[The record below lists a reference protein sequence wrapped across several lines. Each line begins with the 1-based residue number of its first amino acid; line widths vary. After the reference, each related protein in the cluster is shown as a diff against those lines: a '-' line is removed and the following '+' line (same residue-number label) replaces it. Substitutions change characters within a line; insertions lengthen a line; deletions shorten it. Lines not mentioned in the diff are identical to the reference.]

1 MMRKGNLTLFIV
13 LSILVLASA
22 ACAGQSGSTYP
33 ATPINPEN
41 QQGLLAPD
49 FEITVYQGAGVLGGE
64 KVMFSEVLAQGHPVV
79 LNFWAGL
86 CPPCRAEMP
95 DLQRFYDESKDDVL
109 LLGIDVGQFT
119 GLGNKEDAQTLLREL
134 DITYPAGYTNDAS
147 IMRKYE
153 VLGMPTTVFID
164 SNGEI
169 FRNWTGVLN
178 RDTLKQI
185 ASEMLEAEAR
195 PIPGQ

>member
-86 CPPCRAEMP
+86 CPPCRVEMP
-95 DLQRFYDESKDDVL
+95 DLQEVHGKYQGRVL
-109 LLGIDVGQFT
+109 LFGLDVGPLV
-119 GLGNKEDAQTLLREL
+119 GLGSREDGQALLEEL
-134 DITYPAGYTNDAS
+134 KVTYPTGTTFDANVV
-147 IMRKYE
+147 RDYQ
-153 VLGMPTTVFID
+153 VLGMPTTLFIKP
-164 SNGEI
+164 NGEVI
-169 FRNWTGVLN
+169 RNWTGLLN
-178 RDTLKQI
+178 QQKLEELVEELL
-185 ASEMLEAEAR
+185 AS
-195 PIPGQ
+195 

>member
-86 CPPCRAEMP
+86 CPPCRVEMP
-95 DLQRFYDESKDDVL
+95 DLQEVHGKYQGRVL
-109 LLGIDVGQFT
+109 LFGLDVGPFV
-119 GLGNKEDAQTLLREL
+119 GLGSREDGQALLEEL
-134 DITYPAGYTNDAS
+134 KVTYPTGTTFDANVV
-147 IMRKYE
+147 RDYQ
-153 VLGMPTTVFID
+153 VLGMPTTLFIKP
-164 SNGEI
+164 NGEVI
-169 FRNWTGVLN
+169 RNWTGLLN
-178 RDTLKQI
+178 QQKLEELVEELL
-185 ASEMLEAEAR
+185 AS
-195 PIPGQ
+195 

>member
-86 CPPCRAEMP
+86 CPPCRVEMP
-95 DLQRFYDESKDDVL
+95 DLQEVHGKYQGRVL
-109 LLGIDVGQFT
+109 LFGLDVGPFV
-119 GLGNKEDAQTLLREL
+119 GLGSREDGQALLEEL
-134 DITYPAGYTNDAS
+134 KVTYPTGTTFDANVV
-147 IMRKYE
+147 RDYQ
-153 VLGMPTTVFID
+153 VLGMPTTLFIKP
-164 SNGEI
+164 NGEVI
-169 FRNWTGVLN
+169 RNWTGLLN
-178 RDTLKQI
+178 QQK
-185 ASEMLEAEAR
+185 LEELVEEL
-195 PIPGQ
+195 